1 MDAMTENF
9 EHQLATENP
18 DQLELFADESEY
30 VESTFEEQ
38 YENEQFAQDGEFE
51 NMSAA
56 DMM

>member
-1 MDAMTENF
+1 MDTMTENF
-9 EHQLATENP
+9 ERELAI
-18 DQLELFADESEY
+18 DQLELFANESEY

-56 DMM
+56 DML